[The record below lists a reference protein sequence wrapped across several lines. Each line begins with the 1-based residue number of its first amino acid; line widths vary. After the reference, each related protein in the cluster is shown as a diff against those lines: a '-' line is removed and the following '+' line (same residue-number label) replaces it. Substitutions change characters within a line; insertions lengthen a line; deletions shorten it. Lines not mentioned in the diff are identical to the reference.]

1 MINAYLSSLLQDAKL
16 RLTPFTQWAGE
27 LRNPEILK
35 ADIIAGATVALVL
48 IPQSMAYAQLA
59 GLPPHI
65 GLYAS
70 FLVPIIA
77 ALFGSSRQLQN
88 GPVAIISL
96 MTAAAL
102 ASLGLSLEQY
112 IIHAAILALMVGIFQ
127 LILGFLR
134 LGILVDFLS
143 HPVVIGFTNAA
154 AIVIGSLQI
163 GKLFGISMD
172 SSKNLFETF
181 GEFLKQVPTETHMPT
196 LIMGA
201 LSLFLLIF
209 LRKAFPK
216 LPGILITVL
225 ITIVVSW
232 LLGYEELG
240 GGVVGVVTPGLP
252 AFVFPVAEDLHF
264 QKLIMPAIIIA
275 LLSFVEAFS
284 IAKAVAS
291 KTRQRISADQEMVGK
306 GLANIV
312 AGVTQGYAVSGSFS
326 RTAVAFDAGA
336 RTGFAAIVTGIIV
349 GITLLFLTP
358 LLYHLPLA
366 TLAAII
372 IVAVYGMIKFQPFK
386 HAWSVNPHDGA
397 IALIVFITTL
407 VFAPHLENGI
417 FIGVILSIIMY
428 LYRTM
433 KPHFAELA
441 KDKEGVFRDAEIFG
455 MQTSETFALFRFDGD
470 LYFANA
476 GYLEKRLLN
485 AVADK
490 PKLRALVLDLEA
502 VDQIDSTGEEMLA
515 HMAEGLKEAGITF
528 CISRPKH
535 KLVSALQRSGLYEV
549 IGTNNFYGK
558 RIRAIWDLKERL
570 GEEIDISHLEYYKPS
585 DPDEEKGSDPTTVVN
600 TNLGSANTQSISAS
614 DIPQAS
620 DSNSTPDK

>member
-16 RLTPFTQWAGE
+16 RLTPFTQWVGE

-70 FLVPIIA
+70 FLVPIVA

-112 IIHAAILALMVGIFQ
+112 IIHAAILALMVGVFQ
-127 LILGFLR
+127 LLLGFLR

-163 GKLFGISMD
+163 GKLFGIPMD
-172 SSKNLFETF
+172 SSQNLLDTF
-181 GEFLKQVPTETHMPT
+181 GQFLQQVPHSTHYPT
-196 LIMGA
+196 LVMGA
-201 LSLFLLIF
+201 LSLFLLIY

-216 LPGILITVL
+216 LPGILLTVL
-225 ITIVVSW
+225 ITILLSW
-232 LLGYEELG
+232 LLDFEARG
-240 GGVVGVVTPGLP
+240 GQVVGTVSPGLP
-252 AFVFPVAEDLHF
+252 PIVIPLAEDLHF
-264 QKLIMPAIIIA
+264 QALIMPAIIIA

-312 AGVTQGYAVSGSFS
+312 AGFTQGYAVSGSFS

-336 RTGFAAIVTGIIV
+336 KTGFAAIVTGLIV

-372 IVAVYGMIKFQPFK
+372 IVAVYGMIKFEPFH
-386 HAWSVNPHDGA
+386 HAWRVNPHDGV
-397 IALIVFITTL
+397 IALIVFLTTL
-407 VFAPHLENGI
+407 AFAPHLENGI
-417 FIGVILSIIMY
+417 FIGVALSIAFY

-433 KPHFAELA
+433 QPHFAELA
-441 KDKEGVFRDAEIFG
+441 KDKQGVFRDAHIFG
-455 MQTSETFALFRFDGD
+455 MQTSDTFALFRYDGD

-485 AVADK
+485 AIADK
-490 PKLRALVLDLEA
+490 PQLKAIILDLEA

-515 HMAEGLKEAGITF
+515 HMAEGLKEAGIVF

-535 KLVSALQRSGLYEV
+535 KLSLALERSGLYDV
-549 IGTNNFYGK
+549 IGKENFYGK

-570 GEEIDISHLEYYKPS
+570 GDEIDISHLEYYKPA
-585 DPDEEKGSDPTTVVN
+585 DPDEVVGADPTTI
-600 TNLGSANTQSISAS
+600 ISQTDTS
-614 DIPQAS
+614 
-620 DSNSTPDK
+620 STPPAADKT

>member
-1 MINAYLSSLLQDAKL
+1 MINAYFASLLHDAML
-16 RLTPFTQWAGE
+16 RLTPFKQWIGE
-27 LRNPEILK
+27 LKNPEILK

-70 FLVPIIA
+70 FLVPIVA

-102 ASLGLSLEQY
+102 ATLNLSVEEY
-112 IIHAAILALMVGIFQ
+112 IIHAAILALMVGVFQ

-163 GKLFGISMD
+163 GKLFGIPMD
-172 SSKNLFETF
+172 SSQNLFDTYF
-181 GEFLKQVPTETHMPT
+181 EFLKQVPSHTHLAT

-201 LSLFLLIF
+201 LSLFLLIYF
-209 LRKAFPK
+209 RTKFPK
-216 LPGILITVL
+216 LPGILLTVV
-225 ITIVVSW
+225 ITIVLSW
-232 LLGYEELG
+232 LLGFEDRG
-240 GGVVGVVTPGLP
+240 GQVVGVVTPGLP
-252 AFVFPVAEDLHF
+252 PIVIPVAETLHF
-264 QKLIMPAIIIA
+264 APLVMPAMIIA

-306 GLANIV
+306 GLANVV
-312 AGVTQGYAVSGSFS
+312 AGFTQGYAVSGSFS

-336 RTGFAAIVTGIIV
+336 KTGFAAIVTGIIV

-372 IVAVYGMIKFQPFK
+372 IVAVNGMVKFEPFK
-386 HAWSVNPHDGA
+386 HAWKVNRHDGFIA
-397 IALIVFITTL
+397 IVVFLATL
-407 VFAPHLENGI
+407 GFAPHLEMGI
-417 FIGVILSIIMY
+417 FIGVALSVCLY

-433 KPHFAELA
+433 KPHFAELS
-441 KDKEGVFRDAEIFG
+441 KDKEGEFRDAKMYG
-455 MQTSETFALFRFDGD
+455 MKTSETFAIFRFDGD

-485 AVADK
+485 AIADK
-490 PKLRALVLDLEA
+490 PKLKAIVLDLEA
-502 VDQIDSTGEEMLA
+502 VDQIDSTGEEMLT
-515 HMAEGLKEAGITF
+515 HMVEGLHELGITF
-528 CISRPKH
+528 GISRAKF
-535 KLVSALQRSGLYEV
+535 KLLDALKRSGLYQK
-549 IGTNNFYGK
+549 IGEENFYGK

-570 GEEIDISHLEYYKPS
+570 GEEIDISHLEYYRPS
-585 DPDEEKGSDPTTVVN
+585 DLEDMVSNDPTTITSN
-600 TNLGSANTQSISAS
+600 TTINISPVKPDSKRS
-614 DIPQAS
+614 DK
-620 DSNSTPDK
+620 T

>member
-1 MINAYLSSLLQDAKL
+1 MFNAYLASLLHDAKL
-16 RLTPFTQWAGE
+16 RLTPFNQWIGE
-27 LRNPEILK
+27 LKDPEILK

-70 FLVPIIA
+70 FLVPIVA

-102 ASLGLSLEQY
+102 ATLDLTVEEY
-112 IIHAAILALMVGIFQ
+112 IIHAAILALMVGVFQ
-127 LILGFLR
+127 LVMGFLR

-163 GKLFGISMD
+163 GKLFGIPMD
-172 SSKNLFETF
+172 SSQNLFDTF
-181 GEFLKQVPTETHMPT
+181 VKFLGQVPSDTHFAT

-209 LRKAFPK
+209 FKTKFPK
-216 LPGILITVL
+216 IPGILLTVF

-232 LLGYEELG
+232 LLGFEDRG
-240 GGVVGVVTPGLP
+240 GQVVGTVTPGLP
-252 AFVFPVAEDLHF
+252 PIVIPVAETLHF
-264 QKLIMPAIIIA
+264 APLVMPAMIIA

-312 AGVTQGYAVSGSFS
+312 AGITQGYAVSGSFS

-372 IVAVYGMIKFQPFK
+372 IVAVYGMIKFEPFK
-386 HAWSVNPHDGA
+386 HAWRVNPHDGF
-397 IALIVFITTL
+397 IALIVFLTTL
-407 VFAPHLENGI
+407 GFAPHLEMGI
-417 FIGVILSIIMY
+417 FIGVALSVGFY

-433 KPHFAELA
+433 KPHFAELS
-441 KDKEGVFRDAEIFG
+441 KDKEGEFRDANKFG
-455 MQTSETFALFRFDGD
+455 MKTSETFAIFRFDGD

-515 HMAEGLKEAGITF
+515 HMVEGMKEQGITF
-528 CISRPKH
+528 CVSRAKF
-535 KLVSALQRSGLYEV
+535 KLLDALKRSGLYDE
-549 IGTNNFYGK
+549 IGAENFYGK
-558 RIRAIWDLKERL
+558 RIRAIWGLKERL
-570 GEEIDISHLEYYKPS
+570 GDEIDISHLEYYKPS
-585 DPDEEKGSDPTTVVN
+585 DLDERPNTDPTTI
-600 TNLGSANTQSISAS
+600 T
-614 DIPQAS
+614 
-620 DSNSTPDK
+620 SNEPIKLSSTKPAPDNSPE